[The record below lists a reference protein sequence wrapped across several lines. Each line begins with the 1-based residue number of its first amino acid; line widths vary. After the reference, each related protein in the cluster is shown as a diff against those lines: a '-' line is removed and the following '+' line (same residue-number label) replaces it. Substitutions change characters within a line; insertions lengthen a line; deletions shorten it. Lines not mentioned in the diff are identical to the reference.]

1 VNTDLALRVQ
11 THNLSAEVGG
21 YVNYIEDF
29 IFPNPTGESDPESG
43 FQIFD
48 ITQGN
53 ARLAGFEAAA
63 DYHPIGFL
71 HLRLTA
77 DHTNGQNTSTDTP
90 LPFIPPFRVTY
101 TARVEGE
108 RAGFLRHSYF
118 SVGGE
123 TNTRQTRLDPED
135 FAPAGY
141 TLAHLGAGTTVPVG
155 RATFAVDLQLRNVFD
170 TEYASFLSR
179 YKTYALDPGRNFVVQ
194 VSTLF

>member
-1 VNTDLALRVQ
+1 
-11 THNLSAEVGG
+11 
-21 YVNYIEDF
+21 
-29 IFPNPTGESDPESG
+29 
-43 FQIFD
+43 
-48 ITQGN
+48 
-53 ARLAGFEAAA
+53 
-63 DYHPIGFL
+63 
-71 HLRLTA
+71 
-77 DHTNGQNTSTDTP
+77 
-90 LPFIPPFRVTY
+90 VTY

-108 RAGFLRHSYF
+108 PAGFLRHSYF

-155 RATFAVDLQLRNVFD
+155 RATIAVDLQLRNVFD